1 MKKIVSFLLALVLT
15 LSLTTNALAAVVSP
29 KVDVTEITVDQTV
42 DLTVTASGEDQLT
55 GVVCLNYRVYF
66 DPTFFELDAAASK
79 AKTEGAKLTALRT
92 DEDGKSYYAVSLLD
106 TASAGLTVS
115 GDLYTLA
122 FKVKDGAKLGD
133 TSKFTVAKAHVYTI
147 ADNELKAVDNGAV
160 ENAEVTVKIVAST
173 PADVT
178 LKEAKAA
185 LDGITVTWEAADNA
199 VSYNV
204 LRRTADTDWDVL
216 AENVTDVTYKD
227 ETAQA
232 GTEYFYTVQGVAA
245 DGKTVSKGYD
255 TTGVSARVPYPI
267 PANVAQ
273 VEAKAGVGS
282 VTVTWAEAENAES
295 YHVYRSVYENAEDTG
310 WTVIGKNVTETSYQD
325 TDVQSGETYYYNVKG
340 VNKDGLQSN
349 GWGAAASV
357 TVPYPDPSLVEVV
370 NASADLDGITVTWK
384 TAANAET
391 FSVYRRTADAA
402 WDRIAEDLTGT
413 TYTDKDVLPGTTYW
427 YTVKGVNADGTEG
440 SYDDNGVSATALY
453 PIPADVE
460 LTAATATLDGIT
472 VTWKTAA
479 NAASYNVLRKTAG
492 AEWAVHAKNVMTTAY
507 TDEDVQPGTTYWYA
521 VQGVNA
527 DDRTSK
533 SYDDNGV
540 SATALY
546 PIPADV
552 ELTAATATPDGITV
566 TWKTAANAASYNVLR
581 KTAGAEWTVLANN
594 VTAAAYTDKDVL
606 PGTMYWYTVKGVN
619 SDGTEGGYN
628 DNGVSAT
635 ALYPI
640 PADVKMSNAVVSG
653 NTIVVTWEKANG
665 AATYNVYRIGPGDA
679 NWKIVSAKQ
688 SGTSYTDKNVTAG
701 STYKYTVR
709 GVASDGKTLSPGF
722 NNTGGSATM
731 PKPVTAP
738 ANVTLTGAKAVT
750 GGIQVTWQAA
760 ANAAT
765 YNVYRMGPGD
775 TCWKVVSVKQSGTSY
790 TDKNVTAGSTYKY
803 TVRGVASDGKTLSP
817 GFNNT
822 GVSATMPKPV
832 TAPANV
838 TLTGAK
844 AVTGGIQVTWQ
855 AAANAAT
862 YNVYRMGPGDTCW
875 KVVSVKQSGTS
886 YTDKNVTAGSTYKYT
901 VRGVAADGKTISKGF
916 DGTGKSATMPAAVPA
931 DVKMSNAVVSG
942 NTIVVTW
949 EKANGAATYNVYRKG
964 PGDTSWQA
972 VSYKQSATSYTD
984 KNVTAGGTYKYTV
997 RGVAADGKTISKGF
1011 DGTGKSATMP
1021 AAVPADVKMSNAVV
1035 SGNTIVVTWE
1045 KANGAATYNVYRKGP
1060 GDTSWQAVSY
1070 KQSATSYTDK
1080 NVTAGGTYKYTV
1092 RGVAADGK
1100 TVSKGFDGT
1109 GKSATMPAAPAKVTL
1124 VSAEA
1129 DSAGILVKWKAATG
1143 AATYNIYRKGPGDTH
1158 WKTVVYKYNGTEW
1171 KDTAVT
1177 NGVTYTYTVRGVA
1190 ADGKTISASWDN
1202 AGKSDAVTKAPTTP
1216 ANVTMGKVTAVKGS
1230 ITVTWSY
1237 AADAKTYNIYR
1248 KGPGDTSWQPVA
1260 YKQSGTSYT
1269 DKNVTAGSTYS
1280 YTVRGVSADGKTL
1293 SRSWDAGR
1301 SAVAK

>member
-1 MKKIVSFLLALVLT
+1 MKRIVSFLLALVLT
-15 LSLTTNALAAVVSP
+15 LSLTTTALAAVVSP
-29 KVDVTEITVDQTV
+29 KADVTEITVDQTV

-115 GDLYTLA
+115 GDLYTLV

-133 TSKFTVAKAHVYTI
+133 ESKFTVVKAHVYTI

-402 WDRIAEDLTGT
+402 WDRIAKDLTGT
-413 TYTDKDVLPGTTYW
+413 AYTDKDVQPGTTYW

-460 LTAATATLDGIT
+460 LTAATATPDGIT

-653 NTIVVTWEKANG
+653 NTIVVTWEKAAG
-665 AATYNVYRIGPGDA
+665 AATYNVYRKGPGDTSWQA
-679 NWKIVSAKQ
+679 VSYKQ
-688 SGTSYTDKNVTAG
+688 SATSYKDKNVTAG
-701 STYKYTVR
+701 
-709 GVASDGKTLSPGF
+709 G
-722 NNTGGSATM
+722 
-731 PKPVTAP
+731 
-738 ANVTLTGAKAVT
+738 
-750 GGIQVTWQAA
+750 
-760 ANAAT
+760 
-765 YNVYRMGPGD
+765 
-775 TCWKVVSVKQSGTSY
+775 
-790 TDKNVTAGSTYKY
+790 
-803 TVRGVASDGKTLSP
+803 
-817 GFNNT
+817 
-822 GVSATMPKPV
+822 
-832 TAPANV
+832 
-838 TLTGAK
+838 
-844 AVTGGIQVTWQ
+844 
-855 AAANAAT
+855 
-862 YNVYRMGPGDTCW
+862 
-875 KVVSVKQSGTS
+875 
-886 YTDKNVTAGSTYKYT
+886 TYKYT
-901 VRGVAADGKTISKGF
+901 VRGVAADSKTISKGF

-964 PGDTSWQA
+964 PGDTSW
-972 VSYKQSATSYTD
+972 
-984 KNVTAGGTYKYTV
+984 
-997 RGVAADGKTISKGF
+997 R
-1011 DGTGKSATMP
+1011 
-1021 AAVPADVKMSNAVV
+1021 
-1035 SGNTIVVTWE
+1035 
-1045 KANGAATYNVYRKGP
+1045 
-1060 GDTSWQAVSY
+1060 AVSY

-1109 GKSATMPAAPAKVTL
+1109 GKSATMPKTITPAKVEMSGSS
-1124 VSAEA
+1124 VDGSV
-1129 DSAGILVKWKAATG
+1129 IVVKWRAAAG
-1143 AATYNIYRKGPGDTH
+1143 AATYNVYRKGPGNTSWQAVSYKQSATSYTDRNVKPDSTYSYTVRGVAADGKTLSKDYDSKGVTQKTPATVTPSVVVLQSAKADAAGITVTWQAAANAATYNVYRKGPGDTS
-1158 WKTVVYKYNGTEW
+1158 WKAIAYKVSGTSY
-1171 KDTAVT
+1171 KDTSTARNT
-1177 NGVTYTYTVRGVA
+1177 EYTYTVRGVA
-1190 ADGKTISASWDN
+1190 ADGKTISPSYDRT
-1202 AGKSDAVTKAPTTP
+1202 GKSA
-1216 ANVTMGKVTAVKGS
+1216 KVTASPSATPAYVTMKSAVRVTSGTKG
-1230 ITVTWSY
+1230 ILLTWTT
-1237 AADAKTYNIYR
+1237 ANNAKTYNVYR
-1248 KGPGDTSWQPVA
+1248 AANPPTDSNGNPTAVSASKWVLVGEKVDGLSFKDTTG
-1260 YKQSGTSYT
+1260 KSGT
-1269 DKNVTAGSTYS
+1269 TYA
-1280 YTVRGVSADGKTL
+1280 YTVRGVAADGKTL
-1293 SRSWDAGR
+1293 SASYHTVGLRATMP
-1301 SAVAK
+1301 

>member
-1 MKKIVSFLLALVLT
+1 MKRIVSFLLALVLT
-15 LSLTTNALAAVVSP
+15 LSLTTTALAAVVSP
-29 KVDVTEITVDQTV
+29 KADVTEITVDQTV

-133 TSKFTVAKAHVYTI
+133 ESKFTVVKAHVYTI

-370 NASADLDGITVTWK
+370 DASADLDGITVTWK

-391 FSVYRRTADAA
+391 FSVYRRTADSA
-402 WDRIAEDLTGT
+402 WSRIAEDLTGT

-653 NTIVVTWEKANG
+653 NTIVVTWEKA
-665 AATYNVYRIGPGDA
+665 
-679 NWKIVSAKQ
+679 S
-688 SGTSYTDKNVTAG
+688 
-701 STYKYTVR
+701 
-709 GVASDGKTLSPGF
+709 
-722 NNTGGSATM
+722 
-731 PKPVTAP
+731 
-738 ANVTLTGAKAVT
+738 
-750 GGIQVTWQAA
+750 
-760 ANAAT
+760 
-765 YNVYRMGPGD
+765 
-775 TCWKVVSVKQSGTSY
+775 
-790 TDKNVTAGSTYKY
+790 
-803 TVRGVASDGKTLSP
+803 
-817 GFNNT
+817 
-822 GVSATMPKPV
+822 
-832 TAPANV
+832 
-838 TLTGAK
+838 
-844 AVTGGIQVTWQ
+844 
-855 AAANAAT
+855 
-862 YNVYRMGPGDTCW
+862 
-875 KVVSVKQSGTS
+875 
-886 YTDKNVTAGSTYKYT
+886 
-901 VRGVAADGKTISKGF
+901 
-916 DGTGKSATMPAAVPA
+916 
-931 DVKMSNAVVSG
+931 
-942 NTIVVTW
+942 
-949 EKANGAATYNVYRKG
+949 GAATYNVYRKG

-997 RGVAADGKTISKGF
+997 RGVAADGKTI
-1011 DGTGKSATMP
+1011 
-1021 AAVPADVKMSNAVV
+1021 
-1035 SGNTIVVTWE
+1035 
-1045 KANGAATYNVYRKGP
+1045 
-1060 GDTSWQAVSY
+1060 
-1070 KQSATSYTDK
+1070 
-1080 NVTAGGTYKYTV
+1080 
-1092 RGVAADGK
+1092 
-1100 TVSKGFDGT
+1100 SKGFDGT

-1269 DKNVTAGSTYS
+1269 DKNVTAGSTYA

>member
-115 GDLYTLA
+115 GDLYTLV

-204 LRRTADTDWDVL
+204 LRRTADTEWEVL
-216 AENVTDVTYKD
+216 TENVTDVTYKD

-402 WDRIAEDLTGT
+402 WDRIAKDLTGT
-413 TYTDKDVLPGTTYW
+413 AYTDKDVQPGTTYW

-635 ALYPI
+635 ALYPV
-640 PADVKMSNAVVSG
+640 PADVKMTSAVVSG
-653 NTIVVTWEKANG
+653 NTIVVTWEKA
-665 AATYNVYRIGPGDA
+665 A
-679 NWKIVSAKQ
+679 
-688 SGTSYTDKNVTAG
+688 
-701 STYKYTVR
+701 
-709 GVASDGKTLSPGF
+709 
-722 NNTGGSATM
+722 
-731 PKPVTAP
+731 
-738 ANVTLTGAKAVT
+738 
-750 GGIQVTWQAA
+750 
-760 ANAAT
+760 
-765 YNVYRMGPGD
+765 
-775 TCWKVVSVKQSGTSY
+775 
-790 TDKNVTAGSTYKY
+790 
-803 TVRGVASDGKTLSP
+803 
-817 GFNNT
+817 
-822 GVSATMPKPV
+822 
-832 TAPANV
+832 
-838 TLTGAK
+838 
-844 AVTGGIQVTWQ
+844 
-855 AAANAAT
+855 
-862 YNVYRMGPGDTCW
+862 
-875 KVVSVKQSGTS
+875 
-886 YTDKNVTAGSTYKYT
+886 
-901 VRGVAADGKTISKGF
+901 
-916 DGTGKSATMPAAVPA
+916 
-931 DVKMSNAVVSG
+931 
-942 NTIVVTW
+942 
-949 EKANGAATYNVYRKG
+949 
-964 PGDTSWQA
+964 
-972 VSYKQSATSYTD
+972 
-984 KNVTAGGTYKYTV
+984 
-997 RGVAADGKTISKGF
+997 
-1011 DGTGKSATMP
+1011 
-1021 AAVPADVKMSNAVV
+1021 
-1035 SGNTIVVTWE
+1035 
-1045 KANGAATYNVYRKGP
+1045 GAATYNVYRKGP

-1100 TVSKGFDGT
+1100 TVSKSFDGTGKSATMPAAVPADVKMSNAVVSGNTIVVTWEKAAGAATYNVYRKGPGDTSWRAVSYKQSATSYTDKNVTAGGTYKYTVRGVAADGKTISKGFDGT

>member
-370 NASADLDGITVTWK
+370 DASADLDGITVTWK

-391 FSVYRRTADAA
+391 FSVYRRTADSA
-402 WDRIAEDLTGT
+402 WSRIAEDLTGT

-653 NTIVVTWEKANG
+653 NTIVVTWEKA
-665 AATYNVYRIGPGDA
+665 A
-679 NWKIVSAKQ
+679 
-688 SGTSYTDKNVTAG
+688 
-701 STYKYTVR
+701 
-709 GVASDGKTLSPGF
+709 
-722 NNTGGSATM
+722 
-731 PKPVTAP
+731 
-738 ANVTLTGAKAVT
+738 
-750 GGIQVTWQAA
+750 
-760 ANAAT
+760 
-765 YNVYRMGPGD
+765 
-775 TCWKVVSVKQSGTSY
+775 
-790 TDKNVTAGSTYKY
+790 
-803 TVRGVASDGKTLSP
+803 
-817 GFNNT
+817 
-822 GVSATMPKPV
+822 
-832 TAPANV
+832 
-838 TLTGAK
+838 
-844 AVTGGIQVTWQ
+844 
-855 AAANAAT
+855 
-862 YNVYRMGPGDTCW
+862 
-875 KVVSVKQSGTS
+875 
-886 YTDKNVTAGSTYKYT
+886 
-901 VRGVAADGKTISKGF
+901 
-916 DGTGKSATMPAAVPA
+916 
-931 DVKMSNAVVSG
+931 
-942 NTIVVTW
+942 
-949 EKANGAATYNVYRKG
+949 
-964 PGDTSWQA
+964 
-972 VSYKQSATSYTD
+972 
-984 KNVTAGGTYKYTV
+984 
-997 RGVAADGKTISKGF
+997 
-1011 DGTGKSATMP
+1011 
-1021 AAVPADVKMSNAVV
+1021 
-1035 SGNTIVVTWE
+1035 
-1045 KANGAATYNVYRKGP
+1045 GAATYNVYRKGP

>member
-1 MKKIVSFLLALVLT
+1 MKRIVSFLLALVLT
-15 LSLTTNALAAVVSP
+15 LSLTTTALAAVVSP
-29 KVDVTEITVDQTV
+29 KADVTEITVDQTV

-115 GDLYTLA
+115 GDLYTLV

-204 LRRTADTDWDVL
+204 LRRTADTEWEVL
-216 AENVTDVTYKD
+216 TENVTDVTYKD

-370 NASADLDGITVTWK
+370 DASADLDGITVTWK

-391 FSVYRRTADAA
+391 FSVYRRTADSA
-402 WDRIAEDLTGT
+402 WSRIAEDLTGT

-653 NTIVVTWEKANG
+653 NTIVVTWEKAAG
-665 AATYNVYRIGPGDA
+665 AATYNVYRKGPGDTS
-679 NWKIVSAKQ
+679 WQPVSYKQ
-688 SGTSYTDKNVTAG
+688 SATSYTDKNVTAG
-701 STYKYTVR
+701 GTYKYTVR
-709 GVASDGKTLSPGF
+709 GIAADGKTISKGF
-722 NNTGGSATM
+722 DGTGKSATM
-731 PKPVTAP
+731 PAAVP
-738 ANVTLTGAKAVT
+738 ADVKMTSAVVSGNT
-750 GGIQVTWQAA
+750 IVVTWEKAA
-760 ANAAT
+760 GAAT
-765 YNVYRMGPGD
+765 YNVYRKGPGD
-775 TCWKVVSVKQSGTSY
+775 TSWQAVSYKQSATSY
-790 TDKNVTAGSTYKY
+790 TDKNVTAG
-803 TVRGVASDGKTLSP
+803 G
-817 GFNNT
+817 
-822 GVSATMPKPV
+822 
-832 TAPANV
+832 
-838 TLTGAK
+838 
-844 AVTGGIQVTWQ
+844 
-855 AAANAAT
+855 
-862 YNVYRMGPGDTCW
+862 
-875 KVVSVKQSGTS
+875 
-886 YTDKNVTAGSTYKYT
+886 TYKYT

-931 DVKMSNAVVSG
+931 DVKLTSAVVSG

-1021 AAVPADVKMSNAVV
+1021 AA
-1035 SGNTIVVTWE
+1035 
-1045 KANGAATYNVYRKGP
+1045 
-1060 GDTSWQAVSY
+1060 
-1070 KQSATSYTDK
+1070 
-1080 NVTAGGTYKYTV
+1080 
-1092 RGVAADGK
+1092 
-1100 TVSKGFDGT
+1100 
-1109 GKSATMPAAPAKVTL
+1109 PAKVTL

-1171 KDTAVT
+1171 KDTTVT

>member
-115 GDLYTLA
+115 GDLYTLV

-133 TSKFTVAKAHVYTI
+133 TSKFTVVKAHVYTI

-204 LRRTADTDWDVL
+204 LRRTADTEWEVL
-216 AENVTDVTYKD
+216 TENVTDVTYKD

-370 NASADLDGITVTWK
+370 DASTDLDGITVTWK

-391 FSVYRRTADAA
+391 FSVYRRTADSA
-402 WDRIAEDLTGT
+402 WSRIAEDLTGT

-492 AEWAVHAKNVMTTAY
+492 AKWAVHAKNVMTTAY
-507 TDEDVQPGTTYWYA
+507 TDEDVQPGTTYWYT
-521 VQGVNA
+521 VQGVAA
-527 DDRTSK
+527 DGTTISK

-552 ELTAATATPDGITV
+552 KLTDAT
-566 TWKTAANAASYNVLR
+566 
-581 KTAGAEWTVLANN
+581 
-594 VTAAAYTDKDVL
+594 
-606 PGTMYWYTVKGVN
+606 
-619 SDGTEGGYN
+619 
-628 DNGVSAT
+628 
-635 ALYPI
+635 
-640 PADVKMSNAVVSG
+640 VSG
-653 NTIVVTWEKANG
+653 NTIVVTWEK
-665 AATYNVYRIGPGDA
+665 
-679 NWKIVSAKQ
+679 
-688 SGTSYTDKNVTAG
+688 
-701 STYKYTVR
+701 
-709 GVASDGKTLSPGF
+709 
-722 NNTGGSATM
+722 
-731 PKPVTAP
+731 
-738 ANVTLTGAKAVT
+738 
-750 GGIQVTWQAA
+750 A

-775 TCWKVVSVKQSGTSY
+775 TYWKIVSPKQSGTSF
-790 TDKNVTAGSTYKY
+790 TDKNVTAGNTYRY
-803 TVRGVASDGKTLSP
+803 TVRGLAADGTTISKSYDAA
-817 GFNNT
+817 
-822 GVSATMPKPV
+822 GVSATMPVVPARV
-832 TAPANV
+832 TMTA
-838 TLTGAK
+838 AK
-844 AVTGGIQVTWQ
+844 VSGNTIVVTWEK
-855 AAANAAT
+855 AANAAT
-862 YNVYRMGPGDTCW
+862 YNVYRMGPGDTYW
-875 KVVSVKQSGTS
+875 KIVSPKQSGTS
-886 YTDKNVTAGSTYKYT
+886 FTDKNVTAGNTYRYT
-901 VRGVAADGKTISKGF
+901 VRGVAVDGTTLSPSY
-916 DGTGKSATMPAAVPA
+916 DGTGKSATMPAAPANVTMTSVAVSGSTIVVTWEKAANAATYNVYRMGPSDTYWKLVSTKQSATSYTDKNAAGGVTYAYTVRGVAADGTTLSPGFDPGKSATIPTTTVPA
-931 DVKMSNAVVSG
+931 NVAMDAAKVSGSTIVVTWQAASGASSYNVYRKGPGDTYWKVVSAKQSGTSYIDKNVAMGSTYAYTVRGVAANGTTLSNGFDAVGRSATMPSAPARVTMTNATVSG

-949 EKANGAATYNVYRKG
+949 QVADGAATYNVYRKG
-964 PGDTSWQA
+964 PGDTYWKV
-972 VSYKQSATSYTD
+972 VSAKQSGTSYTD
-984 KNVTAGGTYKYTV
+984 KNVAAGDTYAYTV
-997 RGVAADGKTISKGF
+997 RGVAANGTTLSPSY

-1021 AAVPADVKMSNAVV
+1021 S
-1035 SGNTIVVTWE
+1035 
-1045 KANGAATYNVYRKGP
+1045 
-1060 GDTSWQAVSY
+1060 
-1070 KQSATSYTDK
+1070 
-1080 NVTAGGTYKYTV
+1080 
-1092 RGVAADGK
+1092 
-1100 TVSKGFDGT
+1100 
-1109 GKSATMPAAPAKVTL
+1109 APAKVTL

-1129 DSAGILVKWKAATG
+1129 DSAGILVKWKTAAG
-1143 AATYNIYRKGPGDTH
+1143 AATYNIYRKGPGDTY
-1158 WKTVVYKYNGTEW
+1158 WKLVVYRHNGTEW

-1177 NGVTYTYTVRGVA
+1177 NGLTYRYTVRGVA
-1190 ADGKTISASWDN
+1190 ADGKTLSPSYDA

-1216 ANVTMGKVTAVKGS
+1216 ANVTMGKVTAVKDS

-1237 AADAKTYNIYR
+1237 AADAKTYNVYR
-1248 KGPGDTSWQPVA
+1248 KGPGDTYWKIVSA
-1260 YKQSGTSYT
+1260 KQSGTSYT

-1280 YTVRGVSADGKTL
+1280 YTVRGVSADGNTL

>member
-1 MKKIVSFLLALVLT
+1 MKRIVSFLLALVLT
-15 LSLTTNALAAVVSP
+15 LSLTTTALAAVVSP
-29 KVDVTEITVDQTV
+29 KADVTEITVDQTV
-42 DLTVTASGEDQLT
+42 DLTVTASGEDKLT

-133 TSKFTVAKAHVYTI
+133 ESKFTVVKAHVYTI

-204 LRRTADTDWDVL
+204 LRRTADTEWEVL
-216 AENVTDVTYKD
+216 TENVTDVTYKD

-273 VEAKAGVGS
+273 VEAKASVGS

-402 WDRIAEDLTGT
+402 WDRIAKDLTGT

-640 PADVKMSNAVVSG
+640 PADVKMTSAVVSG
-653 NTIVVTWEKANG
+653 NTIVVTWEKA
-665 AATYNVYRIGPGDA
+665 A
-679 NWKIVSAKQ
+679 
-688 SGTSYTDKNVTAG
+688 
-701 STYKYTVR
+701 
-709 GVASDGKTLSPGF
+709 
-722 NNTGGSATM
+722 
-731 PKPVTAP
+731 
-738 ANVTLTGAKAVT
+738 
-750 GGIQVTWQAA
+750 
-760 ANAAT
+760 
-765 YNVYRMGPGD
+765 
-775 TCWKVVSVKQSGTSY
+775 
-790 TDKNVTAGSTYKY
+790 
-803 TVRGVASDGKTLSP
+803 
-817 GFNNT
+817 
-822 GVSATMPKPV
+822 
-832 TAPANV
+832 
-838 TLTGAK
+838 
-844 AVTGGIQVTWQ
+844 
-855 AAANAAT
+855 
-862 YNVYRMGPGDTCW
+862 
-875 KVVSVKQSGTS
+875 
-886 YTDKNVTAGSTYKYT
+886 
-901 VRGVAADGKTISKGF
+901 
-916 DGTGKSATMPAAVPA
+916 
-931 DVKMSNAVVSG
+931 
-942 NTIVVTW
+942 
-949 EKANGAATYNVYRKG
+949 
-964 PGDTSWQA
+964 
-972 VSYKQSATSYTD
+972 
-984 KNVTAGGTYKYTV
+984 
-997 RGVAADGKTISKGF
+997 
-1011 DGTGKSATMP
+1011 
-1021 AAVPADVKMSNAVV
+1021 
-1035 SGNTIVVTWE
+1035 
-1045 KANGAATYNVYRKGP
+1045 GAATYNVYRKGP

-1269 DKNVTAGSTYS
+1269 DKNVTAGSTYA

>member
-1 MKKIVSFLLALVLT
+1 MKRIVSFLLALVLT

-204 LRRTADTDWDVL
+204 LRRTADTEWEVL
-216 AENVTDVTYKD
+216 TENVTDVTYKD

-370 NASADLDGITVTWK
+370 DASADLDGITVTWK

-391 FSVYRRTADAA
+391 FSVYRRTADSA
-402 WDRIAEDLTGT
+402 WSRIAEDLTGT

-594 VTAAAYTDKDVL
+594 VTAAAYTDKDVQ
-606 PGTMYWYTVKGVN
+606 PGTTYWYAVQGVN

-653 NTIVVTWEKANG
+653 NTIKVTWEK
-665 AATYNVYRIGPGDA
+665 
-679 NWKIVSAKQ
+679 
-688 SGTSYTDKNVTAG
+688 
-701 STYKYTVR
+701 
-709 GVASDGKTLSPGF
+709 
-722 NNTGGSATM
+722 
-731 PKPVTAP
+731 
-738 ANVTLTGAKAVT
+738 
-750 GGIQVTWQAA
+750 A

-790 TDKNVTAGSTYKY
+790 TDKSVTAGS
-803 TVRGVASDGKTLSP
+803 
-817 GFNNT
+817 
-822 GVSATMPKPV
+822 
-832 TAPANV
+832 
-838 TLTGAK
+838 
-844 AVTGGIQVTWQ
+844 
-855 AAANAAT
+855 
-862 YNVYRMGPGDTCW
+862 
-875 KVVSVKQSGTS
+875 
-886 YTDKNVTAGSTYKYT
+886 
-901 VRGVAADGKTISKGF
+901 
-916 DGTGKSATMPAAVPA
+916 
-931 DVKMSNAVVSG
+931 
-942 NTIVVTW
+942 
-949 EKANGAATYNVYRKG
+949 
-964 PGDTSWQA
+964 
-972 VSYKQSATSYTD
+972 
-984 KNVTAGGTYKYTV
+984 TYKYTV

>member
-1 MKKIVSFLLALVLT
+1 MKRIVSFLLALVLT
-15 LSLTTNALAAVVSP
+15 LSLTTTALAAVVSP
-29 KVDVTEITVDQTV
+29 KADVTEITVDQTV

-115 GDLYTLA
+115 GDLYTLV

-185 LDGITVTWEAADNA
+185 LEGITVTWEAADNA

-204 LRRTADTDWDVL
+204 LRRTADTEWEVL
-216 AENVTDVTYKD
+216 TENVTDVTYKD

-255 TTGVSARVPYPI
+255 TIGVSARVPYPI

-370 NASADLDGITVTWK
+370 DASADLDGITVTWK

-391 FSVYRRTADAA
+391 FSVYRRTADSA
-402 WDRIAEDLTGT
+402 WSRIAEDLTGT

-653 NTIVVTWEKANG
+653 NTIVVTWEKA
-665 AATYNVYRIGPGDA
+665 
-679 NWKIVSAKQ
+679 S
-688 SGTSYTDKNVTAG
+688 
-701 STYKYTVR
+701 
-709 GVASDGKTLSPGF
+709 
-722 NNTGGSATM
+722 
-731 PKPVTAP
+731 
-738 ANVTLTGAKAVT
+738 
-750 GGIQVTWQAA
+750 
-760 ANAAT
+760 
-765 YNVYRMGPGD
+765 
-775 TCWKVVSVKQSGTSY
+775 
-790 TDKNVTAGSTYKY
+790 
-803 TVRGVASDGKTLSP
+803 
-817 GFNNT
+817 
-822 GVSATMPKPV
+822 
-832 TAPANV
+832 
-838 TLTGAK
+838 
-844 AVTGGIQVTWQ
+844 
-855 AAANAAT
+855 
-862 YNVYRMGPGDTCW
+862 
-875 KVVSVKQSGTS
+875 
-886 YTDKNVTAGSTYKYT
+886 
-901 VRGVAADGKTISKGF
+901 
-916 DGTGKSATMPAAVPA
+916 
-931 DVKMSNAVVSG
+931 
-942 NTIVVTW
+942 
-949 EKANGAATYNVYRKG
+949 GAATYNVYRKG

-1021 AAVPADVKMSNAVV
+1021 AAVPAGVKMSNAVV
-1035 SGNTIVVTWE
+1035 SGNTDRKSVV
-1045 KANGAATYNVYRKGP
+1045 
-1060 GDTSWQAVSY
+1060 
-1070 KQSATSYTDK
+1070 
-1080 NVTAGGTYKYTV
+1080 
-1092 RGVAADGK
+1092 
-1100 TVSKGFDGT
+1100 
-1109 GKSATMPAAPAKVTL
+1109 
-1124 VSAEA
+1124 
-1129 DSAGILVKWKAATG
+1129 
-1143 AATYNIYRKGPGDTH
+1143 
-1158 WKTVVYKYNGTEW
+1158 
-1171 KDTAVT
+1171 
-1177 NGVTYTYTVRGVA
+1177 
-1190 ADGKTISASWDN
+1190 
-1202 AGKSDAVTKAPTTP
+1202 
-1216 ANVTMGKVTAVKGS
+1216 
-1230 ITVTWSY
+1230 
-1237 AADAKTYNIYR
+1237 
-1248 KGPGDTSWQPVA
+1248 
-1260 YKQSGTSYT
+1260 
-1269 DKNVTAGSTYS
+1269 
-1280 YTVRGVSADGKTL
+1280 
-1293 SRSWDAGR
+1293 
-1301 SAVAK
+1301 

>member
-1 MKKIVSFLLALVLT
+1 MKRIVSFLLALVLT

-204 LRRTADTDWDVL
+204 LRRTADTEWEVL
-216 AENVTDVTYKD
+216 TENVTDVTYKD

-370 NASADLDGITVTWK
+370 DASADLDGITVTWK

-391 FSVYRRTADAA
+391 FSVYRRTADSA
-402 WDRIAEDLTGT
+402 WSRIAEDLTGT

-594 VTAAAYTDKDVL
+594 VTAAAYTDKDVQ
-606 PGTMYWYTVKGVN
+606 PGTTYWYAVQGVN

-653 NTIVVTWEKANG
+653 NTIKVTWEK
-665 AATYNVYRIGPGDA
+665 
-679 NWKIVSAKQ
+679 
-688 SGTSYTDKNVTAG
+688 
-701 STYKYTVR
+701 
-709 GVASDGKTLSPGF
+709 
-722 NNTGGSATM
+722 
-731 PKPVTAP
+731 
-738 ANVTLTGAKAVT
+738 
-750 GGIQVTWQAA
+750 A

-790 TDKNVTAGSTYKY
+790 TDKS
-803 TVRGVASDGKTLSP
+803 
-817 GFNNT
+817 
-822 GVSATMPKPV
+822 
-832 TAPANV
+832 
-838 TLTGAK
+838 
-844 AVTGGIQVTWQ
+844 
-855 AAANAAT
+855 
-862 YNVYRMGPGDTCW
+862 
-875 KVVSVKQSGTS
+875 
-886 YTDKNVTAGSTYKYT
+886 VTAGSTYKYT

-931 DVKMSNAVVSG
+931 DVKM
-942 NTIVVTW
+942 
-949 EKANGAATYNVYRKG
+949 
-964 PGDTSWQA
+964 TS
-972 VSYKQSATSYTD
+972 
-984 KNVTAGGTYKYTV
+984 
-997 RGVAADGKTISKGF
+997 
-1011 DGTGKSATMP
+1011 
-1021 AAVPADVKMSNAVV
+1021 AVV

>member
-1 MKKIVSFLLALVLT
+1 MKRIVSFLLALVLT
-15 LSLTTNALAAVVSP
+15 LSLTTTALAAVVSP
-29 KVDVTEITVDQTV
+29 KADVTEITVDQTV

-133 TSKFTVAKAHVYTI
+133 ESKFTVVKAHVYTI

-391 FSVYRRTADAA
+391 FSVYRRTADSA
-402 WDRIAEDLTGT
+402 WSRIAKDLTGT

-640 PADVKMSNAVVSG
+640 PADVKM
-653 NTIVVTWEKANG
+653 
-665 AATYNVYRIGPGDA
+665 
-679 NWKIVSAKQ
+679 
-688 SGTSYTDKNVTAG
+688 TS
-701 STYKYTVR
+701 
-709 GVASDGKTLSPGF
+709 
-722 NNTGGSATM
+722 
-731 PKPVTAP
+731 
-738 ANVTLTGAKAVT
+738 
-750 GGIQVTWQAA
+750 
-760 ANAAT
+760 
-765 YNVYRMGPGD
+765 
-775 TCWKVVSVKQSGTSY
+775 
-790 TDKNVTAGSTYKY
+790 
-803 TVRGVASDGKTLSP
+803 
-817 GFNNT
+817 
-822 GVSATMPKPV
+822 
-832 TAPANV
+832 
-838 TLTGAK
+838 
-844 AVTGGIQVTWQ
+844 
-855 AAANAAT
+855 
-862 YNVYRMGPGDTCW
+862 
-875 KVVSVKQSGTS
+875 
-886 YTDKNVTAGSTYKYT
+886 
-901 VRGVAADGKTISKGF
+901 
-916 DGTGKSATMPAAVPA
+916 
-931 DVKMSNAVVSG
+931 
-942 NTIVVTW
+942 
-949 EKANGAATYNVYRKG
+949 
-964 PGDTSWQA
+964 
-972 VSYKQSATSYTD
+972 
-984 KNVTAGGTYKYTV
+984 
-997 RGVAADGKTISKGF
+997 
-1011 DGTGKSATMP
+1011 
-1021 AAVPADVKMSNAVV
+1021 AVV

-1109 GKSATMPAAPAKVTL
+1109 GKSATMPKTITPAKVEMSGSS
-1124 VSAEA
+1124 VDGSV
-1129 DSAGILVKWKAATG
+1129 IVVKWRAAAG
-1143 AATYNIYRKGPGDTH
+1143 AATYNVYRKGPGNTSWQAVSYKQSATSYTDRNVKPDSTYSYTVRGVAADGKTLSKDYDSKGVTQKTPATVTPSVVVLQSAKADAAGITVTWQAAANAATYNVYRKGPGDTS
-1158 WKTVVYKYNGTEW
+1158 WKAIAYKVSGTSY
-1171 KDTAVT
+1171 KDTSTARNT
-1177 NGVTYTYTVRGVA
+1177 EYTYTVRGVA
-1190 ADGKTISASWDN
+1190 ADGKTISPSYDRT
-1202 AGKSDAVTKAPTTP
+1202 GKSA
-1216 ANVTMGKVTAVKGS
+1216 KVTASPSATPAYVTMKSAVRVTSGTKG
-1230 ITVTWSY
+1230 ILLTWTT
-1237 AADAKTYNIYR
+1237 ANNAKTYNVYR
-1248 KGPGDTSWQPVA
+1248 AANPPTDSNGNPTAVSASKWVLVGEKVDGLSFKDTTG
-1260 YKQSGTSYT
+1260 KSGT
-1269 DKNVTAGSTYS
+1269 TYA
-1280 YTVRGVSADGKTL
+1280 YTVRGVAADGKTL
-1293 SRSWDAGR
+1293 SANYHTVGLRATMP
-1301 SAVAK
+1301 

>member
-402 WDRIAEDLTGT
+402 WDRIAKDLTGT

-653 NTIVVTWEKANG
+653 NTIVVTWEKA
-665 AATYNVYRIGPGDA
+665 
-679 NWKIVSAKQ
+679 S
-688 SGTSYTDKNVTAG
+688 
-701 STYKYTVR
+701 
-709 GVASDGKTLSPGF
+709 
-722 NNTGGSATM
+722 
-731 PKPVTAP
+731 
-738 ANVTLTGAKAVT
+738 
-750 GGIQVTWQAA
+750 
-760 ANAAT
+760 
-765 YNVYRMGPGD
+765 
-775 TCWKVVSVKQSGTSY
+775 
-790 TDKNVTAGSTYKY
+790 
-803 TVRGVASDGKTLSP
+803 
-817 GFNNT
+817 
-822 GVSATMPKPV
+822 
-832 TAPANV
+832 
-838 TLTGAK
+838 
-844 AVTGGIQVTWQ
+844 
-855 AAANAAT
+855 
-862 YNVYRMGPGDTCW
+862 
-875 KVVSVKQSGTS
+875 
-886 YTDKNVTAGSTYKYT
+886 
-901 VRGVAADGKTISKGF
+901 
-916 DGTGKSATMPAAVPA
+916 
-931 DVKMSNAVVSG
+931 
-942 NTIVVTW
+942 
-949 EKANGAATYNVYRKG
+949 
-964 PGDTSWQA
+964 
-972 VSYKQSATSYTD
+972 
-984 KNVTAGGTYKYTV
+984 
-997 RGVAADGKTISKGF
+997 
-1011 DGTGKSATMP
+1011 
-1021 AAVPADVKMSNAVV
+1021 
-1035 SGNTIVVTWE
+1035 
-1045 KANGAATYNVYRKGP
+1045 GAATYNVYRKGP

-1109 GKSATMPAAPAKVTL
+1109 GKSATMPKTITPAKVEMSGSS
-1124 VSAEA
+1124 VDGSV
-1129 DSAGILVKWKAATG
+1129 IVVKWRAAAG
-1143 AATYNIYRKGPGDTH
+1143 AATYNVYRKGPGNTSWQAVSYKQSATSYTDRNVKPDSTYSYTVRGVAADGKTLSKDYDSKGVTQKTPATVTPSVVVLQSAKADAAGITVTWQAAANAATYNVYRKGPGDTS
-1158 WKTVVYKYNGTEW
+1158 WKAIAYKVSGTSY
-1171 KDTAVT
+1171 KDTSTARNT
-1177 NGVTYTYTVRGVA
+1177 EYTYTVRGVA
-1190 ADGKTISASWDN
+1190 ADGKTISPSYDRT
-1202 AGKSDAVTKAPTTP
+1202 GKTA
-1216 ANVTMGKVTAVKGS
+1216 KVTASPSATPAYVTMKSAVRVTSGTKG
-1230 ITVTWSY
+1230 ILLTWTT
-1237 AADAKTYNIYR
+1237 ANNAKTYNVYR
-1248 KGPGDTSWQPVA
+1248 AANPPTDSNGNPTAVSASKWVLVGEKVDGLSFKDTTG
-1260 YKQSGTSYT
+1260 KSGT
-1269 DKNVTAGSTYS
+1269 TYA
-1280 YTVRGVSADGKTL
+1280 YTVRGVAADGKTL
-1293 SRSWDAGR
+1293 SANYHTVGLRATMP
-1301 SAVAK
+1301 